1 MKINECNK
9 INYTKI
15 KLESNKN
22 KENYLDDKTKVDKS
36 AWTSL
41 LQKKKRVYEHHK
53 LIFSKWKLNI
63 WLIFTD

>member
-22 KENYLDDKTKVDKS
+22 KE
-36 AWTSL
+36 
-41 LQKKKRVYEHHK
+41 K
-53 LIFSKWKLNI
+53 LFGR
-63 WLIFTD
+63 